1 MQHVLQTG
9 LASGMSA
16 VSGIHS
22 GKHTKPNPVRDSN
35 PSFNGLATV
44 MPQDWTPQATPN
56 VVYKGKNGD
65 VHAPPLCIGAWSWG
79 DKATW
84 HWKPEEEPAVIEAWK
99 QCVSKGIN
107 FIDTAQ
113 VYGTGESESI
123 CGRLVQGMPRDSYII
138 QTKYYMVPQMKDI
151 LHPSEAPMRKLETS
165 LKNFGL
171 DYVDIYLVHGPIHVQ
186 SISTIAKSMADCV
199 DKGMAKTVGVANY
212 SLEDMLKMQEELAK
226 YGVPLAINQVEFSVL
241 RRIPELSG
249 LLQACKERGIV
260 LQSYSSL
267 AQGRLTG
274 KYTKDNPPP
283 KQYRFS
289 SYDMAAIEPVN
300 AVLKV
305 IADRHGVPISAV
317 ALNYNMCKG
326 ITAVVGIRKP
336 EQAESNCQALGWRLS
351 NEEIT
356 EIDGVSFE
364 GHTTALWQQG

>member
-1 MQHVLQTG
+1 MQHVLQAG
-9 LASGMSA
+9 LSSGMSA
-16 VSGIHS
+16 VTGIHS
-22 GKHTKPNPVRDSN
+22 GKHVKPNPVRESH
-35 PSFNGLATV
+35 PSFDGLAAV
-44 MPQDWTPQATPN
+44 MPQDWTPQGTPS

-65 VHAPPLCIGAWSWG
+65 VHAPPFCIGAWSWG

-99 QCVSKGIN
+99 LLQSKGAN

-123 CGRLVQGMPRDSYII
+123 CGRLVKGMPRDSFIM
-138 QTKYYMVPQMKDI
+138 QTKYYVVPQMKDI
-151 LHPSEAPMRKLETS
+151 LHPDQAPMRKLETS

-186 SISTIAKSMADCV
+186 SIKTIAKSMADCV
-199 DKGMAKTVGVANY
+199 EKGMAKTVGVANY
-212 SLEDMLKMQEELAK
+212 SLEDMIKMQEELAK

-241 RRIPELSG
+241 RRLPELNG

-289 SYDMAAIEPVN
+289 SYDMAEIEPVN
-300 AVLKV
+300 LVLKG
-305 IADRHGVPISAV
+305 IADRRGVSISAV

-326 ITAVVGIRKP
+326 ITPVVGIRKP
-336 EQAESNCQALGWRLS
+336 EQAEANTQALGWRLT
-351 NEEIT
+351 NEEIR

-364 GHTTALWQQG
+364 GHTTKLWQQG

>member
-1 MQHVLQTG
+1 MQHVLQAG
-9 LASGMSA
+9 LSSGMSA
-16 VSGIHS
+16 VSGIHT
-22 GKHTKPNPVRDSN
+22 GKHTKPNPVRDTH
-35 PSFNGLATV
+35 PSFDGLAAV
-44 MPQDWTPQATPN
+44 MPENWLPQGTPN

-79 DKATW
+79 DKSTW
-84 HWKPEEEPAVIEAWK
+84 HWKPEEEPAVVEAWK
-99 QCVSKGIN
+99 HCVSQGVN

-113 VYGTGESESI
+113 VYGTGESEVI
-123 CGRLVQGMPRDSYII
+123 CGRLVKGMPRDSYIM
-138 QTKYYMVPQMKDI
+138 QTKYFVVPQMKDI
-151 LHPSEAPMRKLETS
+151 LHPGEAPMRKLETS

-186 SISTIAKSMADCV
+186 SIAKIAKSMADCV

-212 SLEDMLKMQEELAK
+212 SLEDMIKMQEELAK

-241 RRIPELSG
+241 RRLPELSG

-283 KQYRFS
+283 KEYRFS
-289 SYDMAAIEPVN
+289 SYDMADIEPVN
-300 AVLKV
+300 AVLKS
-305 IADRHGVPISAV
+305 IADRHGVTNSAV

-326 ITAVVGIRKP
+326 ITPVVGIRKP
-336 EQAESNCQALGWRLS
+336 EQAQNNCQALGWRLS
-351 NEEIT
+351 NEEIR
-356 EIDGVSFE
+356 EIDAVSFE
-364 GHTTALWQQG
+364 GHTTSLWQQG

>member
-1 MQHVLQTG
+1 MQHVLQAG
-9 LASGMSA
+9 LSSGMSA
-16 VSGIHS
+16 VTGVHT
-22 GKHTKPNPVRDSN
+22 GKHTKPNPVRDSHPN
-35 PSFNGLATV
+35 FDGLAAV
-44 MPQDWTPQATPN
+44 KPEDWLPQGTPN
-56 VVYKGKNGD
+56 IVYKGKNGD

-84 HWKPEEEPAVIEAWK
+84 HWKPEEEPAVAEAWRH
-99 QCVSKGIN
+99 CVNKGVN

-123 CGRLVQGMPRDSYII
+123 CGRLVQDMPRDSFIM
-138 QTKYYMVPQMKDI
+138 QTKYFVVPQMKDI
-151 LHPSEAPMRKLETS
+151 LHPDQAPMRKLQTS

-171 DYVDIYLVHGPIHVQ
+171 DYVDIYVVHGPIHVQ
-186 SISTIAKSMADCV
+186 SIKTIAKSMADCV
-199 DKGMAKTVGVANY
+199 DTGMAKTVGVANY
-212 SLEDMLKMQEELAK
+212 SLEDMITMQEELLK

-241 RRIPELSG
+241 RRLPELNG

-274 KYTKDNPPP
+274 KYTTENEPP

-289 SYDMAAIEPVN
+289 SYDMKDIEPVN
-300 AVLKV
+300 AVLMG

-326 ITAVVGIRKP
+326 ITPVVGVRKP
-336 EQAESNCQALGWRLS
+336 EQAESNCKALGWRLT
-351 NEEIT
+351 NDEIR

-364 GHTTALWQQG
+364 GHTTSLWQQG